1 MIRVKRT
8 AILLAVMVIT
18 ISLVFS
24 GCSFVKKNP
33 QDETKT
39 AVAVVGGEQ
48 IMKTEFNQMF
58 EMLKVQYEQQYGAKI
73 WDQDVDGRKYIDVMK
88 EKVLDMLVDIKVQEK
103 EALKSGISASDAE
116 IEAEV
121 EKARAYFDNEEKFN
135 EFLTSQ
141 KMTMEYLR
149 DTVRKDILVN
159 KLQEKLTTGIT
170 VADDEVAAYYGANQ
184 DQFISIKVSHILIE
198 NEDEAKKM
206 LERVKAGENIN
217 DLAVQ
222 YSADPTA
229 KENKGVIDYFRKGQM
244 VQEFETAAFA
254 LKPGEISEL
263 VKTDYGYHIIKL
275 EDKKFDKLEDISAEL
290 KASRV
295 KSKKDA
301 AYQGLL
307 EEMRTKADITKYTKN
322 L

>member
-1 MIRVKRT
+1 LIRVRKPVV
-8 AILLAVMVIT
+8 LLAVIVIT
-18 ISLVFS
+18 MSLVFS
-24 GCSFVKKNP
+24 GCSFVKKTP
-33 QDETKT
+33 QADNKT

-58 EMLKVQYEQQYGAKI
+58 EMLKVQYEQQYGANI
-73 WDQDVDGRKYIDVMK
+73 WEQDVDGRKYIDVMK

-103 EALKSGISASDAE
+103 EAVKAGMTASEEE

-121 EKARAYFDNEEKFN
+121 EKARAYFDTEEKFN

-149 DTVRKDILVN
+149 DTIRKDILVN
-159 KLQEKLTTGIT
+159 KFQEKLTADVT
-170 VADDEVAAYYGANQ
+170 VTDDEVAAYYGANQ

-217 DLAVQ
+217 DLAFQ
-222 YSADPTA
+222 FSADPTA
-229 KENKGVIDYFRKGQM
+229 KENKGVIDYFRSGQM
-244 VQEFETAAFA
+244 VAAFETAAFA
-254 LKPGEISEL
+254 LAPGEISDL
-263 VKTDYGYHIIKL
+263 VKTDYGYHIIKM
-275 EDKKFDKLEDISAEL
+275 EDKKFDKLEDIAAEL
-290 KASRV
+290 KVSMI
-295 KSKKDA
+295 KSNKDK

-307 EEMRTKADITKYTKN
+307 EEMRTKAEIKKYPKN

>member
-1 MIRVKRT
+1 LIRVRKPVV
-8 AILLAVMVIT
+8 LLAVIVIT
-18 ISLVFS
+18 MSLVFS
-24 GCSFVKKNP
+24 GCSFVKKTP
-33 QDETKT
+33 QADNKT

-58 EMLKVQYEQQYGAKI
+58 EMLKVQYEQQYGANI
-73 WDQDVDGRKYIDVMK
+73 WEQDVDGRKYIDVMK

-103 EALKSGISASDAE
+103 EAVKAGMTASEEE

-121 EKARAYFDNEEKFN
+121 EKARAYFDTEEKFN

-149 DTVRKDILVN
+149 DTIRKDILVN
-159 KLQEKLTTGIT
+159 KFQEKLTADVT
-170 VADDEVAAYYGANQ
+170 VTDDEVAAYYAANK

-217 DLAVQ
+217 DLAFQ
-222 YSADPTA
+222 FSADPTA
-229 KENKGVIDYFRKGQM
+229 KENKGVIDYFRTGQM
-244 VQEFETAAFA
+244 VEAFETAAFA
-254 LKPGEISEL
+254 LAPGEISNL
-263 VKTDYGYHIIKL
+263 VKTDYGYHIIKM
-275 EDKKFDKLEDISAEL
+275 EDKKFDKLEDIAAEL
-290 KASRV
+290 KVSMI
-295 KSKKDA
+295 KSNKDK

-307 EEMRTKADITKYTKN
+307 EEMRTKAEIKKYPKN